1 MRAMNLHKWFLSR
14 ILDGNHHYLS
24 SSWVSAASPDTELE
38 SEFLQGLERV
48 KCGRKE
54 QYVDNKLEFLLG
66 IGLGQ
71 NKATVRCLLLI
82 YSTSDQ
88 LQERFDCLLEM
99 GIEYSMLCK
108 RISMAPKLLH
118 QSKEML
124 YEKVNFLCN
133 DVGCSLDC
141 LDSYP
146 TFLCFD
152 LENRIMPRYNMLKW
166 LKEHGLLKKLFSPI
180 TVLARSEK
188 SFMINLYSVH
198 PAAPKQ
204 WLECFSS

>member
-1 MRAMNLHKWFLSR
+1 MILLSQRYPYVLGKNKLGNLPGIMRAMNLHKWFLIR
-14 ILDGNHHYLS
+14 IFDGNHHYLS

-99 GIEYSMLCK
+99 GY
-108 RISMAPKLLH
+108 RVLH
-118 QSKEML
+118 AM
-124 YEKVNFLCN
+124 
-133 DVGCSLDC
+133 
-141 LDSYP
+141 
-146 TFLCFD
+146 
-152 LENRIMPRYNMLKW
+152 
-166 LKEHGLLKKLFSPI
+166 
-180 TVLARSEK
+180 
-188 SFMINLYSVH
+188 
-198 PAAPKQ
+198 
-204 WLECFSS
+204 